1 MQMAQKLD
9 IMYVNFYTDGSAARK
24 VAPAFPVTQPKPKTQ
39 VKRKTKRITIFIDPV
54 AVCSLVVAAVMLIM
68 MVVGL
73 NQLQTAND
81 QAQRMEDYVSS
92 LTQKNQ
98 ELKDSYYSDM
108 DLEQIRQTALALGMV
123 PKDQVAA
130 PDILLEQ
137 DVID

>member
-9 IMYVNFYTDGSAARK
+9 IMYVNFYTDGSTARK

-39 VKRKTKRITIFIDPV
+39 VKHKTKRITIFIDPV
-54 AVCSLVVAAVMLIM
+54 AVCSLVVAAVLLIM

-81 QAQRMEDYVSS
+81 QAQRMENYVNS

-98 ELKDSYYSDM
+98 ELKDAYYSDM

-123 PKDQVAA
+123 PKDQATA

-137 DVID
+137 DIVD